1 MNQQIQRAENRP
13 LFMLQNGSRKEN
25 HMKINEKGLSIIKQ
39 FEGCHLTAYKD
50 PVGIPTI
57 GYGHTAGVKLGQTIT
72 QAQADAYLA
81 QDVETAEKAVSRYD
95 GTYHWNQNQYDA
107 LVSFTFNC
115 GSGNLDR
122 LLANGNRTVAEISA
136 KLPSYC
142 RAGGK
147 KLSGLVR
154 RRADEKALFDAPPEY
169 SSPMPPKPSVW
180 DEQAVRSLQEALN
193 ADGIRDRNGNALK
206 MDGIKGNMTDSA
218 VEKVLLKAGLFDTSR
233 GRYGVGSTGQA
244 VKWLQMRLNTVIGGS
259 IVELLGN
266 PLDTDGKLGTDTR
279 MAVGLFQEMK
289 GLKADYVAGVKTV
302 TELLRA

>member
-1 MNQQIQRAENRP
+1 
-13 LFMLQNGSRKEN
+13 
-25 HMKINEKGLSIIKQ
+25 
-39 FEGCHLTAYKD
+39 
-50 PVGIPTI
+50 
-57 GYGHTAGVKLGQTIT
+57 
-72 QAQADAYLA
+72 
-81 QDVETAEKAVSRYD
+81 
-95 GTYHWNQNQYDA
+95 
-107 LVSFTFNC
+107 
-115 GSGNLDR
+115 
-122 LLANGNRTVAEISA
+122 
-136 KLPSYC
+136 
-142 RAGGK
+142 
-147 KLSGLVR
+147 
-154 RRADEKALFDAPPEY
+154 
-169 SSPMPPKPSVW
+169 MPPKPSVW